1 MFVLLKLLFS
11 IENIG
16 YAILNGT
23 CPFISFFRHHLD
35 HFKNVLKARAYDNIS
50 QLFRKVILYYFFV
63 LMSQQQ
69 VRFYFY
75 RNVNANEFFL
85 KTGRATRT
93 SGRPR
98 PRPRLQTS
106 TSTKISFCRSRRF
119 LDWEKPP
126 WNNRIQPKLNHIKA
140 IVCIL
145 LWNNQAWNDF
155 ET

>member
-1 MFVLLKLLFS
+1 MPPYLF
-11 IENIG
+11 
-16 YAILNGT
+16 
-23 CPFISFFRHHLD
+23 FRQRHHLD
-35 HFKNVLKARAYDNIS
+35 HFKNVLKARANDNIS
-50 QLFRKVILYYFFV
+50 QLFRKVIHSVLFFV
-63 LMSQQQ
+63 LMSQLQE
-69 VRFYFY
+69 RFYFY
-75 RNVNANEFFL
+75 RNVSANEFFL

-119 LDWEKPP
+119 PDWEKLL
-126 WNNRIQPKLNHIKA
+126 WNNRIQPQWKQIKA